1 MSNQLWHKEAWANSI
16 HRLTR
21 RWPQLSALFLAAVAM
36 VMLTAWPAANP
47 VSHGNAAAFISIK
60 LTFNLG
66 KRTNTGTCGPGRG
79 ICSIVL
85 GVARSGSVEGTVT
98 PVGSDKLNVVFES
111 NLVDHTLDIAENIV
125 LDEAIARKLGFKSA
139 TVPKGSYAFDSS
151 KGKFGGTT
159 LNIRTTK

>member
-1 MSNQLWHKEAWANSI
+1 MSNQLWHKETLANSI

-21 RWPQLSALFLAAVAM
+21 RWPQLTALFLAAAALM
-36 VMLTAWPAANP
+36 MLTAWPTANP

-60 LTFNLG
+60 LTFNFG
-66 KRTNTGTCGPGRG
+66 KRTNTGTCGAGRG
-79 ICSIVL
+79 LCSIVL

-111 NLVDHTLDIAENIV
+111 KLVDHTLDLAENIV
-125 LDEAIARKLGFKSA
+125 LDEAVARKLGFKSM
-139 TVPKGSYAFDSS
+139 TVLKGAYSFDSS

>member
-1 MSNQLWHKEAWANSI
+1 MRKDAFAKSI
-16 HRLTR
+16 HRLGR
-21 RWPQLSALFLAAVAM
+21 RWPQLAALVLAGAVLGTLA
-36 VMLTAWPAANP
+36 VWPMANP
-47 VSHGNAAAFISIK
+47 VTHGNAAAFVSIK

-98 PVGSDKLNVVFES
+98 PVGSDRLNVVFES
-111 NLVDHTLDIAENIV
+111 TLVDHTLDIAENII
-125 LDEAIARKLGFKSA
+125 LDEAVASKLGFKSV
-139 TVPKGSYAFDSS
+139 TVLKGSYSFDSS